1 MLDKKVWIEGEVQAQ
16 KFLKKEKFKILETN
30 FKNKVGEIDIIALKN
45 GVYHFVEVKARS
57 SAKFGL
63 PREAVDEIKQQK
75 IRRASEGYLISKNN
89 YPAQMQFDVV
99 EVLDGKLTFIEN
111 AF

>member
-1 MLDKKVWIEGEVQAQ
+1 MIDKKVWIEGEVLAQ
-16 KFLKKEKFKILETN
+16 KFLKKNCFKILETN
-30 FKNKVGEIDIIALKN
+30 FKNKVGEIDIIAFKN
-45 GVYHFVEVKARS
+45 GFYHFVEVKARS

-63 PREAVDEIKQQK
+63 PREAVDFFKQNK
-75 IRRASEGYLISKNN
+75 IRQVAQGYLISKNN

-99 EVLDGKLTFIEN
+99 EVLDGKITFLEN